1 MLDFVKGAFRG
12 GINVF
17 LWIILI
23 LCTII
28 GGVVGYNL
36 GRLISYSSV
45 GGFVFGGV
53 LIGIVLG
60 LLTDIIGGGFIV
72 TILSIDE
79 NIETIKNILSKTGQ
93 SNTGTPSS
101 GNYSGFVGNDK
112 KCRSCSKIFSGSYSA
127 CPYCGSSLYEETT
140 EKVMP
145 ISPIVNVGDSWV
157 CKKCSERN
165 PNTSSTCKGC
175 GAYK

>member
-12 GINVF
+12 GINVL
-17 LWIILI
+17 LWINLI
-23 LCTII
+23 LCTIG
-28 GGVVGYNL
+28 GGVAGYYL
-36 GRLISYSSV
+36 GGLISYSSV
-45 GGFVFGGV
+45 GYVFGGV

-79 NIETIKNILSKTGQ
+79 NLETIKKNL
-93 SNTGTPSS
+93 SNTGIPSS

-112 KCRSCSKIFSGSYSA
+112 KCRSCGKMFSGSYSA
-127 CPYCGSSLYEETT
+127 CPYCGSSSYEETT